1 MRLAALA
8 FALASL
14 ASLGACK
21 KSGCLSSKTE
31 NVAGGV
37 RMEWAQCP
45 DDHNHVIDCNMRGD
59 DYTCNCNPGDSFDM
73 KLVKGQMPT
82 SFTAEQ
88 AREGCKWDFT
98 P

>member
-8 FALASL
+8 FALASF
-14 ASLGACK
+14 AACK
-21 KSGCLSSKTE
+21 KSGCLSTKTE

-37 RMEWAQCP
+37 RVEWVQCP

-59 DYTCNCNPGDSFDM
+59 DYTCNCEPGESFDM
-73 KLVKGQMPT
+73 KIAKGKPPT
-82 SFTAEQ
+82 SITAEQ